1 MRSTLN
7 DVYFGK
13 AKQIVGNLRSIES
26 NTELQ
31 NRKELVDDL
40 KKAVSGKSS
49 NPQQNP
55 ISGKEDY

>member
-40 KKAVSGKSS
+40 KKAVSGKSTNS
-49 NPQQNP
+49 QQNP
-55 ISGKEDY
+55 GKEEY